1 VIPLKIAMLTGGGD
15 APGLNAVIRAVVK
28 NAENNGYEVVGVRRG
43 WAGLVNLDTFPLTY
57 KDVWGI
63 VGKGGTM
70 LGSSRTNP
78 VKMPDGVKKVSENL
92 KKLADG
98 LIAIGGED
106 TLGVANAMHKA
117 GIKVIGVPKTIDND
131 LSNTDVTI
139 GFDTAVNISV
149 EAIDRIRTTGES
161 HERVM
166 VVEVMGRHAGWI
178 ALHSGLASGADLIL
192 LPEEKFDL
200 EDVCRRVTSWR
211 EKGNRSGII
220 VVSEGAE
227 MKESSYV
234 AMGGKTDAFG
244 HVRLGGIGQFLADEI
259 EKRTKVETRSVV
271 LGHLARGGT
280 PSAFDR
286 YFGTRLGVAAVELV
300 KEGKWGHML
309 SLQGTKLVA
318 IPLEAGVAQL
328 KTVTPDFMQT
338 AKAFEK

>member
-1 VIPLKIAMLTGGGD
+1 MKIAVLTGGGD
-15 APGLNAVIRAVVK
+15 APGLNAVIRAIVK
-28 NAENNGYEVVGVRRG
+28 NAENNGHEIIGVRRG
-43 WAGLVNLDTFPLTY
+43 WAGLVNLDSFALKY
-57 KDVWGI
+57 DDVWDI
-63 VGKGGTM
+63 VSRGGTM

-92 KKLADG
+92 KKIAEG

-106 TLGVANAMHKA
+106 TLGVANAMYKA
-117 GIKVIGVPKTIDND
+117 GVKVVGVPKTIDND

-139 GFDTAVNISV
+139 GFDTAVNTTV

-161 HERVM
+161 HDRVM

-178 ALHSGLASGADLIL
+178 ALHSGLAAGAELIL

-200 EDVCRRVTSWR
+200 DALCKYIASWKS
-211 EKGNRSGII
+211 KGKRSGII
-220 VVSEGAE
+220 VVAEGAE

-234 AMGGKTDAFG
+234 TTGAKTDAFG

-259 EKRTKVETRSVV
+259 EKRAGVETRSVV

-286 YFGTRLGVAAVELV
+286 YFGTRLGLAAVDLV
-300 KEGKWGHML
+300 KQGKWGYML
-309 SLQGTKLVA
+309 SLQGTQLVA
-318 IPLEAGVAQL
+318 IPLESGVSKL
-328 KTVTPDFMQT
+328 KTVPSEMMQV
-338 AKAFEK
+338 ARAFEK